1 MITDMV
7 KTDVQIKYT
16 HDLVP
21 VLLSFYSRDGMAS
34 TYPEPEDKEAYIRTL
49 LYDYNYEGE
58 TNLPKTWT
66 C

>member
-1 MITDMV
+1 M
-7 KTDVQIKYT
+7 
-16 HDLVP
+16 
-21 VLLSFYSRDGMAS
+21 LSLCWYRCFDPTSHRDGMAS

-49 LYDYNYEGE
+49 LYNYNYEGE

>member
-1 MITDMV
+1 M
-7 KTDVQIKYT
+7 
-16 HDLVP
+16 
-21 VLLSFYSRDGMAS
+21 SFFESCQDKILNNSTPRDGMAS

-58 TNLPKTWT
+58 TNLPKQWP